1 MDDDELMFDL
11 DSIPELFTDNYFENL
26 GSFFDD
32 SPNLRNDDGGSI
44 TFADNEVATIV
55 EDMAHISPNVKNEV
69 GKGDLGDIPELFEDD
84 FFSDIESLLK
94 FDYNGGH
101 WGFLADNQC
110 GKQTDLTD
118 SCKIQM
124 TSC

>member
-1 MDDDELMFDL
+1 MDADELMFDL
-11 DSIPELFTDNYFENL
+11 DSIPELFNDNYFENL

-44 TFADNEVATIV
+44 TFADNEATTIV

-69 GKGDLGDIPELFEDD
+69 GRGDLGDILELSNDD
-84 FFSDIESLLK
+84 FFNDIESLFK
-94 FDYNGGH
+94 FDFYAGH
-101 WGFLADNQC
+101 LGFLGDEQC
-110 GKQTDLTD
+110 GKPSALID